1 MLRGV
6 GLARC
11 AVTARRCWVQ
21 ATRTVTSD
29 GNDST
34 EGHIISIDRSGLY
47 APDDH
52 TVEGVEKEVET
63 AMARHLK
70 TLIKFRSGPITLA
83 EYMSEVLTNP
93 TAGYYINRDVFGTAG
108 DFITS
113 PEISQMFGEMVGI
126 WCVST
131 WMQMGSPPRLRIVEM
146 GPGRGTLMAD
156 LLRGTAAFPTF
167 HSAIQVD
174 LVEVSPAL
182 QALQARALRCGG
194 GGHGDAPGPSRLV
207 PGRPGVAVAWHRS
220 LDGVPQDLPTL
231 FIGHEFIDA
240 LPVHQ
245 FQKTE
250 RGWCERLVDVASPDS
265 PLHLR
270 LVLSPGPTPA
280 SRLLVSRRL
289 AGLPPALAATLT
301 QLEVCP
307 QGMAVAEGLARRVA
321 AHGGAALLI
330 DYGQDGPYEASLA
343 AIARHRFRPLLQAP
357 GSADLSA
364 RVDFSAL
371 RQAARGAGQGVACHG
386 PLTQASFLLG
396 LGMGARLEALLRG
409 ADAGQARDLVAGFRR
424 LVGVEGPRM
433 SREAEDAGAAAG
445 GGEARG
451 GAAGAAGH
459 PGPTEGA
466 EGEEEEGMGVS
477 YKAMCISSS
486 DLPVPAPFDVL
497 PPRQQHDAQ

>member
-1 MLRGV
+1 
-6 GLARC
+6 
-11 AVTARRCWVQ
+11 
-21 ATRTVTSD
+21 
-29 GNDST
+29 
-34 EGHIISIDRSGLY
+34 
-47 APDDH
+47 
-52 TVEGVEKEVET
+52 
-63 AMARHLK
+63 MARHLK

-174 LVEVSPAL
+174 LVE
-182 QALQARALRCGG
+182 
-194 GGHGDAPGPSRLV
+194 
-207 PGRPGVAVAWHRS
+207 
-220 LDGVPQDLPTL
+220 DLPTL

-245 FQKTE
+245 FQKTGRWARW
-250 RGWCERLVDVASPDS
+250 RG
-265 PLHLR
+265 
-270 LVLSPGPTPA
+270 T
-280 SRLLVSRRL
+280 L
-289 AGLPPALAATLT
+289 ARTLT
-301 QLEVCP
+301 
-307 QGMAVAEGLARRVA
+307 
-321 AHGGAALLI
+321 
-330 DYGQDGPYEASLA
+330 DGPYEASLA

-486 DLPVPAPFDVL
+486 DLPVPAPFDKEITDIRRDTASGVTISPTGDNIREL
-497 PPRQQHDAQ
+497 VGCLRGPPDTPYAGGYFYVSITLDQQHPFAPPKMRFQNKVWHPNVSSANGAICLDILKDQWSPAMTLKTALLSLQSLLSSPQPDDPQDAVVARQCLTDPAEFQRTARLWTESFAQERRADAAKLGRLTDMGFDRGAAEAALLAAGGDENAALEALLGGG